1 VKGHKSAN
9 NSRNSSCRL
18 RARARR
24 DPRRCVRY
32 DEGGGHE
39 LRPNL
44 ERSIEATPVEVFRD
58 FTDSEAQKEWDLDD
72 ARWIVNRVGL
82 GKEA

>member
-1 VKGHKSAN
+1 
-9 NSRNSSCRL
+9 
-18 RARARR
+18 
-24 DPRRCVRY
+24 
-32 DEGGGHE
+32 
-39 LRPNL
+39 L
-44 ERSIEATPVEVFRD
+44 ERSIEATPAEVFRD